1 MESKDCPECSQLRER
16 YWALHAECVGA
27 RDELTMTRKN
37 DPSYLLK
44 RKELERLEALQ
55 RDAFHQSSV
64 HREDIETQ
72 TDPRSRFPNWTQA
85 KIYFQKLAYFRR
97 RKSVRQAPRFTTQFT
112 TTSPRFTIK
121 KHHKNSKTPCK
132 NHAPPQK
139 HFFRTHNPKTPPV
152 RLDRCGLSSPS
163 CSSPLS
169 PWRRTLPQLATR
181 ATRSGRN
188 PT

>member
-1 MESKDCPECSQLRER
+1 MSFQQWSDSWRVSFREVFRQELCRSSDYNAEGASGSSKPR
-16 YWALHAECVGA
+16 V
-27 RDELTMTRKN
+27 
-37 DPSYLLK
+37 
-44 RKELERLEALQ
+44 
-55 RDAFHQSSV
+55 QSG
-64 HREDIETQ
+64 T
-72 TDPRSRFPNWTQA
+72 FP
-85 KIYFQKLAYFRR
+85 KKYFKKLAYFRR

-181 ATRSGRN
+181 ATRSG
-188 PT
+188 